1 MSIRKTLFGYEI
13 RDGRISVNEREA
25 ETVRKIFRLYRD
37 GLSYQCIADT
47 LNREGTAYHNGV
59 SDWNKRKVNRTV
71 ENSRYAGQDG
81 YPAIIAQEDFLNTQT
96 IMLERKH
103 GKSDGKDSLALIKP
117 YLKCGLCDGQLT
129 GMGGR
134 GQKAGTAY
142 LKCQKCGT
150 AVAISIAF
158 LIKETERQ
166 IKTPC
171 AERGDYAPSD
181 EAMRLENAI
190 DRALERPDNPGEAI
204 ALIMKGISARYECC
218 PNPVVKRQSPKA
230 LNDMDAKQIGELISH
245 ISVSQNGAIS
255 VCLKGRRRIV

>member
-13 RDGRISVNEREA
+13 RDGQTSVNEREA

-47 LNREGTAYHNGV
+47 LNREGAAYHDGV
-59 SDWNKRKVNRTV
+59 PDWNKRKVNRTV
-71 ENSRYAGQDG
+71 ENARYAGNDG
-81 YPAIIAQEDFLNTQT
+81 YSAIIAQEDFLNAQT
-96 IMLERKH
+96 MMLERKH
-103 GKSDGKDSLALIKP
+103 RRSDGKDSFALIKP
-117 YLKCGLCDGQLT
+117 YLKCGLCDGQML

-134 GQKAGTAY
+134 GQKTGTAY
-142 LKCQKCGT
+142 LKCRKCGT
-150 AVAISIAF
+150 AVAISVSD

-166 IKTPC
+166 METPR

-218 PNPVVKRQSPKA
+218 PNPAQRQSPKA
-230 LNDMDAKQIGELISH
+230 LDDMDAKQIGELISH

-255 VCLKGRRRIV
+255 VCLKGHRRIV